1 MSTLHA
7 WIRCF
12 ECLLHISYRLVVK
25 KWQIR
30 ERNDKICAKERTDEI
45 KQRFKIK
52 MGLIVDK
59 PKPGYGSSND
69 GNTARLFFRN
79 PELPSTIT
87 GLDVNLIKHFDI
99 ILRKLSSGLEI
110 NLSSKSFALK
120 LKNFT

>member
-1 MSTLHA
+1 
-7 WIRCF
+7 
-12 ECLLHISYRLVVK
+12 
-25 KWQIR
+25 
-30 ERNDKICAKERTDEI
+30 
-45 KQRFKIK
+45 

>member
-30 ERNDKICAKERTDEI
+30 ERNDKICVKERTDEI